1 MPKVM
6 KTRANTEATT
16 LNNLESTTKLASKP
30 KKFKK
35 VNETKIESEIKLP
48 QVSSLTI
55 NQEKPKPPK
64 TEAYEYYYT
73 YEEYSVDDDGKEIK
87 DILKVKDENKKKVLK
102 KTRRDNS
109 NEYYAESI
117 SASHEDRKL
126 NFKNDYDI
134 SI

>member
-1 MPKVM
+1 MEIRV
-6 KTRANTEATT
+6 TTETTT
-16 LNNLESTTKLASKP
+16 LSNLESTTTKAVKP

-35 VNETKIESEIKLP
+35 INETKIESELKLP
-48 QVSSLTI
+48 QISSLTI
-55 NQEKPKPPK
+55 NQEKPKTPK

-87 DILKVKDENKKKVLK
+87 DILNVKDENKKKVLK